1 MPSLTLTDPDMIL
14 PYEGERESQTPS
26 PPRIAYLSH
35 LNSRQSDNASMSAPR
50 QKKKFSRHA
59 WTHDDVNVSRRLSD
73 IGEELSPDRSEGFGD
88 SDEHELASSPLL
100 HGRDDQNK
108 DNAAWS
114 SSNSTI
120 SAGSRRASASRDVP
134 EAHNGRDE
142 SPVHP
147 EVARAQATAVV
158 GTGDSSVPASSAVA
172 SAAAEGKG
180 PGEEFSS
187 AILSSEAERILEN
200 AKKRLNL
207 MENNLTRA
215 RSTTPR
221 TSASP
226 SPSNS
231 SYIQPM
237 GMHQPVGG
245 LYQSISRTDP
255 KNSSLRRQS
264 LIASQDT
271 TNNRHSRVH
280 SETNFPSDSGFSN
293 DKRISRSVSAMG
305 ASTSSSLH
313 RDDRSFHYAPTRAYL
328 THRSSV
334 SSMQPPRHAHEQ
346 EQYDQAAQSPVSAGG
361 SSSDSPQGLGNSE
374 EESKSS
380 PEGFSPV
387 YSSFGPPSRA
397 QSQLQV
403 RDLQYQMKGLH
414 IKISSLKVKNQED
427 NLRRRS
433 LQSLRTPSPLT
444 AADHWYAN
452 ALDLRDDQG
461 SRGSNPRRDASS
473 ENIRGASNDAAED
486 RRRSDE
492 HATGNKFRHAGNWQ
506 GNEPADYADDQS
518 VAETMYEDAE
528 EGDFDED
535 IDREALNEI
544 LREPLDD
551 DFENDMEA
559 FPDVPSHT
567 DATPHEM
574 REDAFDYEHFI
585 LHSALGNYTQQL
597 RRVSNSSNGSVET
610 TRPTYTARHSRT
622 NSNMSDST
630 VATFATATEGE
641 RPDDEDDIDSVMY
654 WDRRFNHGAFPR
666 SISPGVS
673 DTNPRTELRHG
684 HSHSQSHAHGYPHSH
699 SYQPSPIQ
707 ELEAEGDRSE
717 TPRGPRHES
726 DTNQVDPNNLSP
738 QKPAGRSSSATAGS
752 ATPTSLVS
760 SLVSTVRAASSTP
773 SVGGINDDDTQMLEA
788 LFASL
793 GNVCKDLQAITT
805 SPDPDVKAARVLR
818 RRLDAARRVLEG
830 ELDA

>member
-1 MPSLTLTDPDMIL
+1 MIL
-14 PYEGERESQTPS
+14 PYEDDRQSQTPS
-26 PPRIAYLSH
+26 PPQIAYLSH
-35 LNSRQSDNASMSAPR
+35 LNSRQSDPNAPISAPSR
-50 QKKKFSRHA
+50 QKKNFSRHA
-59 WTHDDVNVSRRLSD
+59 WTHDDVNASRRLSD
-73 IGEELSPDRSEGFGD
+73 IGEELSPTRSEGFGD
-88 SDEHELASSPLL
+88 SDEQDLASSPLL
-100 HGRDDQNK
+100 HEHDDQNR
-108 DNAAWS
+108 DNPTWS

-120 SAGSRRASASRDVP
+120 SAGSRRASASKDVS

-158 GTGDSSVPASSAVA
+158 GAAGGSSVPASNAVA
-172 SAAAEGKG
+172 SAAAEGKA

-221 TSASP
+221 TAASP

-231 SYIQPM
+231 GSQPM
-237 GMHQPVGG
+237 GMHHPVGG
-245 LYQSISRTDP
+245 LYRSISRTDP

-280 SETNFPSDSGFSN
+280 SETNIPSDSSLSN
-293 DKRISRSVSAMG
+293 DNKRMSRSVSAMG

-313 RDDRSFHYAPTRAYL
+313 TDNRSFQYAPTRAYL

-334 SSMQPPRHAHEQ
+334 SSIQPPIHLKDKGQQ
-346 EQYDQAAQSPVSAGG
+346 EQMAQSPVSTEDSSPDSPHGLG
-361 SSSDSPQGLGNSE
+361 ISSDEG
-374 EESKSS
+374 SKSS
-380 PEGFSPV
+380 PDGFSPV

-414 IKISSLKVKNQED
+414 IKISSLKVKTQED

-444 AADHWYAN
+444 AADHWYSN
-452 ALDLRDDQG
+452 GLELRDDQS
-461 SRGSNPRRDASS
+461 SRASNPRRDGSS
-473 ENIRGASNDAAED
+473 ENTRDVSNDATAED
-486 RRRSDE
+486 WRRSDE
-492 HATGNKFRHAGNWQ
+492 RAAGNTSKYAGNWQ
-506 GNEPADYADDQS
+506 GNEPVDYADDQS

-528 EGDFDED
+528 EGDFDEV
-535 IDREALNEI
+535 DREALDEI

-559 FPDVPSHT
+559 FPDVPTHT

-597 RRVSNSSNGSVET
+597 RRVSSSSNGSVET
-610 TRPTYTARHSRT
+610 TRPAYARHSRT
-622 NSNMSDST
+622 NSNMSVST
-630 VATFATATEGE
+630 VATFATANEGE

-673 DTNPRTELRHG
+673 DTNPWTELRHG
-684 HSHSQSHAHGYPHSH
+684 HSHSHSQSHTHGYSH
-699 SYQPSPIQ
+699 QPSPIQ
-707 ELEAEGDRSE
+707 EVEVEGDRSE
-717 TPRGPRHES
+717 TPRGPRYGPS
-726 DTNQVDPNNLSP
+726 GDGNPVDPKNLSP
-738 QKPAGRSSSATAGS
+738 QKHTGRSSSATAGS
-752 ATPTSLVS
+752 ATPNSLVS

-773 SVGGINDDDTQMLEA
+773 SAGGINDDDTQMLEA

-793 GNVCKDLQAITT
+793 GNVCMDLQAITT
-805 SPDPDVKAARVLR
+805 SEDPDLKAARVLR

>member
-1 MPSLTLTDPDMIL
+1 MPSLTLSDPSMIL

-26 PPRIAYLSH
+26 PPQIAYLSH
-35 LNSRQSDNASMSAPR
+35 LNSRQSDHDASISASSR
-50 QKKKFSRHA
+50 QKKNFSRHA

-73 IGEELSPDRSEGFGD
+73 IGEELSPARMGFGD
-88 SDEHELASSPLL
+88 SDEQQLASSPLL
-100 HGRDDQNK
+100 HDDDQNR

-142 SPVHP
+142 SPVDP

-158 GTGDSSVPASSAVA
+158 ATAGGSSVPASNAVA

-215 RSTTPR
+215 RSTTR
-221 TSASP
+221 TTASP

-231 SYIQPM
+231 GHMQPM
-237 GMHQPVGG
+237 GMHHPVGG
-245 LYQSISRTDP
+245 LYRSISRTDP

-271 TNNRHSRVH
+271 TNNRHSRGH
-280 SETNFPSDSGFSN
+280 SETNIPSDSNLSN
-293 DKRISRSVSAMG
+293 DTKRISRSVSAMG

-313 RDDRSFHYAPTRAYL
+313 TDNRSFQYAPTRAYL

-334 SSMQPPRHAHEQ
+334 SSVQPPIHVQDQGEQ
-346 EQYDQAAQSPVSAGG
+346 EQAAQSPVSTED
-361 SSSDSPQGLGNSE
+361 SSPDSPHGLGISSE
-374 EESKSS
+374 GSKSS
-380 PEGFSPV
+380 PDGFSPV
-387 YSSFGPPSRA
+387 YSSYGPPSRA

-414 IKISSLKVKNQED
+414 IKISSLKVKTQED

-452 ALDLRDDQG
+452 ALELKDGRS

-473 ENIRGASNDAAED
+473 ENIRDVLNDVAAED
-486 RRRSDE
+486 RRRSNE
-492 HATGNKFRHAGNWQ
+492 HVAEDASKHARNWQ

-528 EGDFDED
+528 EGDFDGD
-535 IDREALNEI
+535 IDREALDEI

-551 DFENDMEA
+551 DLENDMEA
-559 FPDVPSHT
+559 FPDVPLHT

-597 RRVSNSSNGSVET
+597 RRMSSSSNGSVAT
-610 TRPTYTARHSRT
+610 TRPTYKARHSRT
-622 NSNMSDST
+622 NSDMSVST
-630 VATFATATEGE
+630 VATFATANEGE
-641 RPDDEDDIDSVMY
+641 RPNDEDDVDSVMY
-654 WDRRFNHGAFPR
+654 WDRRFNH
-666 SISPGVS
+666 
-673 DTNPRTELRHG
+673 ELRHG
-684 HSHSQSHAHGYPHSH
+684 HSHGHGHSRNHSQSHSQSHTHGHAHSH

-707 ELEAEGDRSE
+707 ELEVEGDRSA
-717 TPRGPRHES
+717 TPRGPRYDS
-726 DTNQVDPNNLSP
+726 GNITPVDPNNLSP
-738 QKPAGRSSSATAGS
+738 QKVTGRSSSATAGS

-773 SVGGINDDDTQMLEA
+773 TVGGINDDDTQMLEA
-788 LFASL
+788 LFSSL
-793 GNVCKDLQAITT
+793 GKVCMDLQTITT
-805 SPDPDVKAARVLR
+805 SSDPDVKAVRVLR

>member
-1 MPSLTLTDPDMIL
+1 MIL
-14 PYEGERESQTPS
+14 PYEDERASQTPS
-26 PPRIAYLSH
+26 PPQIAYLSH
-35 LNSRQSDNASMSAPR
+35 LNSRQSDPNGFMSAPSR
-50 QKKKFSRHA
+50 QKKNFSRHA

-73 IGEELSPDRSEGFGD
+73 IGEELSPARSEGFGD
-88 SDEHELASSPLL
+88 SDEQDLASSPLL
-100 HGRDDQNK
+100 HGHNDKNK

-120 SAGSRRASASRDVP
+120 SAGSRRASASRDVS
-134 EAHNGRDE
+134 EAQDGRDE

-158 GTGDSSVPASSAVA
+158 GAAGGSSVPASTAVA

-221 TSASP
+221 TAASP
-226 SPSNS
+226 SPSK
-231 SYIQPM
+231 

-245 LYQSISRTDP
+245 LYRSISRTDP

-271 TNNRHSRVH
+271 MNNRHSRVQ
-280 SETNFPSDSGFSN
+280 SETIIPSDSRFLN
-293 DKRISRSVSAMG
+293 DKNRISRSVSAMG

-313 RDDRSFHYAPTRAYL
+313 TDNRSFQYAPTRAYL

-334 SSMQPPRHAHEQ
+334 SSAQPPIHVTDQGQQ
-346 EQYDQAAQSPVSAGG
+346 EQAVESPVSTED
-361 SSSDSPQGLGNSE
+361 SSSDSPQGLGISSE
-374 EESKSS
+374 EDSKSS
-380 PEGFSPV
+380 TDGFSPV
-387 YSSFGPPSRA
+387 YSSFGPPSRS

-414 IKISSLKVKNQED
+414 IKISSLKVKTQED

-444 AADHWYAN
+444 AADQWYSN
-452 ALDLRDDQG
+452 ALENRDGQS
-461 SRGSNPRRDASS
+461 SRGSNQRRDASS
-473 ENIRGASNDAAED
+473 VNTRDVSNDVAED
-486 RRRSDE
+486 RRISDE
-492 HATGNKFRHAGNWQ
+492 HTAGNTSKNARNWQ
-506 GNEPADYADDQS
+506 GSEPGDYADDQS

-528 EGDFDED
+528 EGDLDGD
-535 IDREALNEI
+535 IDREALDEI

-559 FPDVPSHT
+559 FPDMPSHT

-597 RRVSNSSNGSVET
+597 RRVSNGSNGSVET
-610 TRPTYTARHSRT
+610 TRPTYARHSRT

-630 VATFATATEGE
+630 VATFATANEGE
-641 RPDDEDDIDSVMY
+641 RPDDEDDVDSVMY
-654 WDRRFNHGAFPR
+654 WDRRFNH
-666 SISPGVS
+666 
-673 DTNPRTELRHG
+673 ELRHG
-684 HSHSQSHAHGYPHSH
+684 HSHSHSKSHSQSHAHGY

-707 ELEAEGDRSE
+707 EVEIEGDRSE
-717 TPRGPRHES
+717 TPRGPRYDEGGNK
-726 DTNQVDPNNLSP
+726 TPGDPNNLSP
-738 QKPAGRSSSATAGS
+738 QKLTGRSSSATAGS

-773 SVGGINDDDTQMLEA
+773 IVGGINDDDTQMLEA

-793 GNVCKDLQAITT
+793 GNVCMDLQAITT
-805 SPDPDVKAARVLR
+805 SSDPDLKAARVLR

>member
-1 MPSLTLTDPDMIL
+1 MPSLTLSNPDMIL
-14 PYEGERESQTPS
+14 PPQCLHGSTQSAEEKFFPPCLDTRRRECQ
-26 PPRIAYLSH
+26 PPFVGY
-35 LNSRQSDNASMSAPR
+35 
-50 QKKKFSRHA
+50 
-59 WTHDDVNVSRRLSD
+59 RR
-73 IGEELSPDRSEGFGD
+73 GELSPTRSEGFGD
-88 SDEHELASSPLL
+88 SDEQDLASSPLL
-100 HGRDDQNK
+100 HEHDDQNR
-108 DNAAWS
+108 DNPTWS

-120 SAGSRRASASRDVP
+120 SAGSRRASASRDVS

-158 GTGDSSVPASSAVA
+158 GAAGGSSVPASNAVA

-221 TSASP
+221 TAASP

-231 SYIQPM
+231 GFQPM

-245 LYQSISRTDP
+245 LYRSISRTDP

-280 SETNFPSDSGFSN
+280 SETNIPSDSSLSN
-293 DKRISRSVSAMG
+293 DNKRMSRSVSAMG

-313 RDDRSFHYAPTRAYL
+313 TDDRSFQYAPTRAYL

-334 SSMQPPRHAHEQ
+334 SSIQPPIRLN
-346 EQYDQAAQSPVSAGG
+346 DQGQMAQSPVSTEDSSPDSPHGLG
-361 SSSDSPQGLGNSE
+361 ISSDEG
-374 EESKSS
+374 SKSS
-380 PEGFSPV
+380 PDGFSPV

-414 IKISSLKVKNQED
+414 IKISSLKVKTQED

-452 ALDLRDDQG
+452 GLELRDDQS
-461 SRGSNPRRDASS
+461 SRGSNPRRDGSS
-473 ENIRGASNDAAED
+473 ENTRDVSNDAAAED

-492 HATGNKFRHAGNWQ
+492 RAAGNTSKYAGNWQ

-528 EGDFDED
+528 EGDFDEV
-535 IDREALNEI
+535 DREALDEI

-610 TRPTYTARHSRT
+610 TRPSYARHSRT
-622 NSNMSDST
+622 NSNMSVST
-630 VATFATATEGE
+630 VATFATANEGE
-641 RPDDEDDIDSVMY
+641 RPEDEDGIDSVMY
-654 WDRRFNHGAFPR
+654 WDRRFNH
-666 SISPGVS
+666 
-673 DTNPRTELRHG
+673 ELRHG
-684 HSHSQSHAHGYPHSH
+684 HSHSHSQSHSH
-699 SYQPSPIQ
+699 SHSHGYSHQPSPIQ
-707 ELEAEGDRSE
+707 EVEIEGDRSE
-717 TPRGPRHES
+717 TPRGPRYGHNG
-726 DTNQVDPNNLSP
+726 DANPVDPNNLSP
-738 QKPAGRSSSATAGS
+738 QKHTGRSSSATAGS
-752 ATPTSLVS
+752 ATPNSLVS

-793 GNVCKDLQAITT
+793 GNVCMDLQAITT
-805 SPDPDVKAARVLR
+805 SEDPDLKAARVLR
-818 RRLDAARRVLEG
+818 RRLDGARRVLEG

>member
-1 MPSLTLTDPDMIL
+1 
-14 PYEGERESQTPS
+14 
-26 PPRIAYLSH
+26 
-35 LNSRQSDNASMSAPR
+35 
-50 QKKKFSRHA
+50 
-59 WTHDDVNVSRRLSD
+59 
-73 IGEELSPDRSEGFGD
+73 
-88 SDEHELASSPLL
+88 
-100 HGRDDQNK
+100 
-108 DNAAWS
+108 
-114 SSNSTI
+114 
-120 SAGSRRASASRDVP
+120 
-134 EAHNGRDE
+134 
-142 SPVHP
+142 
-147 EVARAQATAVV
+147 
-158 GTGDSSVPASSAVA
+158 
-172 SAAAEGKG
+172 
-180 PGEEFSS
+180 
-187 AILSSEAERILEN
+187 
-200 AKKRLNL
+200 
-207 MENNLTRA
+207 
-215 RSTTPR
+215 
-221 TSASP
+221 
-226 SPSNS
+226 
-231 SYIQPM
+231 
-237 GMHQPVGG
+237 
-245 LYQSISRTDP
+245 
-255 KNSSLRRQS
+255 
-264 LIASQDT
+264 
-271 TNNRHSRVH
+271 
-280 SETNFPSDSGFSN
+280 
-293 DKRISRSVSAMG
+293 
-305 ASTSSSLH
+305 
-313 RDDRSFHYAPTRAYL
+313 
-328 THRSSV
+328 
-334 SSMQPPRHAHEQ
+334 
-346 EQYDQAAQSPVSAGG
+346 
-361 SSSDSPQGLGNSE
+361 
-374 EESKSS
+374 
-380 PEGFSPV
+380 
-387 YSSFGPPSRA
+387 
-397 QSQLQV
+397 
-403 RDLQYQMKGLH
+403 MKGLH

-452 ALDLRDDQG
+452 ALELRDGQG
-461 SRGSNPRRDASS
+461 SRGSNPRRNASS
-473 ENIRGASNDAAED
+473 ENIRRALNDAAED
-486 RRRSDE
+486 QRRSDE
-492 HATGNKFRHAGNWQ
+492 HAAGNKSKHAGNWQ

-528 EGDFDED
+528 EGDFNED

-610 TRPTYTARHSRT
+610 TRPPYTARHSRT

-666 SISPGVS
+666 SIPPGVS
-673 DTNPRTELRHG
+673 DTNPWTELRHG
-684 HSHSQSHAHGYPHSH
+684 HSHSHGHSQSHAHGHPHSH

-726 DTNQVDPNNLSP
+726 DTNQDPNNLSP
-738 QKPAGRSSSATAGS
+738 QKLTGRSSSATAGS

-818 RRLDAARRVLEG
+818 RRLDAARRVLDG